1 MENLEKTA
9 LVTGASRGIGRITA
23 MMLAQRGFTVA
34 VNYLAGFEDEANEV
48 KDAIE
53 KEGGRAIIVPGDVS
67 KAADVEAMF
76 ATIKEQFG
84 RLDLLVNNAGITRDS
99 LLMRLKEV
107 DWDSVINID
116 LKSCF
121 LTIKAAAPIMMKQR
135 SGAIVNIA
143 SVVGITGNIGQ
154 INYSAAKA
162 GVIGVTKTAA
172 KELAGRGIRV
182 NAVAPGFIQTSM
194 TAVIPDNIKEEM
206 LRSVPLSRM
215 GQPEDV
221 ARAVCFLASD
231 DAAYITGQVLKV
243 DGGMVM

>member
-23 MMLAQRGFTVA
+23 IMLAQRGFTVA

-99 LLMRLKEV
+99 LLMRLKEA

-121 LTIKAAAPIMMKQR
+121 LTIKAVAPIMMKQR

>member
-76 ATIKEQFG
+76 VTIKEQFG

-99 LLMRLKEV
+99 LLMRLKEA

-206 LRSVPLSRM
+206 LHSVPLSRM

>member
-23 MMLAQRGFTVA
+23 IMLAQRGFTVA
-34 VNYLAGFEDEANEV
+34 VNYFAGFEDVANEV

-99 LLMRLKEV
+99 LLMRLKEA

-121 LTIKAAAPIMMKQR
+121 LTIKAVAPIMMKQR